1 MNVLVTVIIVAVF
14 SVLGFLLGCLACI
27 SKINQLEYDK
37 KTLTEWLEASRKTN
51 ASLVKECNGLLADLE
66 SVVNGNGIIH
76 DEEIETE
83 TH

>member
-1 MNVLVTVIIVAVF
+1 MNVFVTAIIVVVF
-14 SVLGFLLGCLACI
+14 AVLGFFLGCLACI
-27 SKINQLEYDK
+27 TKINQLEYEK

-66 SVVNGNGIIH
+66 SVVNGNGLIH

-83 TH
+83 TD